1 MPRLA
6 ILVPLALAVLVQG
19 WGCDLVLRAGRLEAR
34 GDLAAARSLVRRGGL
49 LAAGASVAGTFAAL
63 GLALVL
69 GPLSDAPASLSEP
82 HFAVALA
89 VGVFGI
95 PLSGFAA
102 LLAGLSRKP
111 RPTGWAATTL
121 LVLAALALGCLPWF
135 AFL

>member
-1 MPRLA
+1 MPLVA
-6 ILVPLALAVLVQG
+6 IWIPLALALLVQG

-34 GDLAAARSLVRRGGL
+34 GDLAAAGSVVRRGGL
-49 LAAGASVAGTFAAL
+49 LAAAASVAGTLAAL
-63 GLALVL
+63 GLALCL

-82 HFAVALA
+82 RYAVAL
-89 VGVFGI
+89 VLGVFGI

-111 RPTGWAATTL
+111 RPTGWAATAL
-121 LVLAALALGCLPWF
+121 LVLAVLALGCLPWL